1 MKTAHS
7 IATALIL
14 GSTLAVSAA
23 PAMARVDFEFSFGIP
38 GVYVQ
43 PAPVYVEP
51 APVYIAPRPV
61 YRHPYPVYGY
71 EEPGYARPYPHYDQP
86 RLVYE
91 NSYQRGHPY
100 RGRPHHR
107 DLGHRDLDRD
117 GVPNFRDGDRDGDGV
132 SNRDDRRPNDSYRY

>member
-7 IATALIL
+7 VAIALAV
-14 GSTLAVSAA
+14 GSTLALSAA
-23 PAMARVDFEFSFGIP
+23 PAMARVDVELSFGVP

-51 APVYIAPRPV
+51 APVYVVPQPR
-61 YRHPYPVYGY
+61 YRQSYPVYGY
-71 EEPGYARPYPHYDQP
+71 PEPIYNRPYSYYDQP

-91 NSYQRGHPY
+91 NGHRY
-100 RGRPHHR
+100 RGLPPQHR
-107 DLGHRDLDRD
+107 RGHRDFDRD

-132 SNRDDRRPNDSYRY
+132 SNRDDRRPNDRYRY

>member
-7 IATALIL
+7 FVIALAVGT
-14 GSTLAVSAA
+14 TLAIGTA
-23 PAMARVDFEFSFGIP
+23 PAMARVDFDISIGVP

-51 APVYIAPRPV
+51 APVYVVPRPD
-61 YRHPYPVYGY
+61 YRHSYPVYGHP
-71 EEPGYARPYPHYDQP
+71 EPIYNRPYSYYDQP

-91 NSYQRGHPY
+91 NGHRY
-100 RGRPHHR
+100 RGRPPQHRPRHR
-107 DLGHRDLDRD
+107 DFDRD

-132 SNRDDRRPNDSYRY
+132 SNRDDRRPNDRYRY